1 MRNKLKKTYFCASKI
16 EYMVKQTDKTDK
28 QFAQIEETLSKTEQY
43 IENNYKS
50 LLIIV
55 VVMCL
60 IIGCAFTFLKTDVF
74 SFTLPSQE
82 KEAQTDMYMAEM
94 YFEKDSF
101 NLALNGDGQYLGFLD
116 IADEYGLTN
125 AGNLANYYAGLCF
138 LHTAQYE
145 DAIEYLSDFS
155 SEDIIFS
162 ALALGGIG
170 DAYLELENNDKALI
184 YYEEAA
190 EYHDNDFITPRY
202 LMKQATVLEMDGN
215 YQAALA
221 IYNQIKEDYSK
232 TQIGQ
237 DIEKYIVRASNR

>member
-1 MRNKLKKTYFCASKI
+1 MA
-16 EYMVKQTDKTDK
+16 KQTDKTDK

-43 IENNYKS
+43 IEDNQKS
-50 LLIIV
+50 LTLIV
-55 VVMCL
+55 GV
-60 IIGCAFTFLKTDVF
+60 IIGIIAIYL
-74 SFTLPSQE
+74 SFNKFYLEPLEQE
-82 KEAQTDMYMAEM
+82 AHADMYMAEM

-116 IADEYGLTN
+116 ITDEYGLTN

-145 DAIEYLSDFS
+145 DAIEYLSQFS
-155 SEDIIFS
+155 AEDIILS
-162 ALALGGIG
+162 TLALGGIG
-170 DAYLELENNDKALI
+170 DAYLELENIDKALK
-184 YYEEAA
+184 YYEQAA
-190 EYHDNDFITPRY
+190 ENHDNDFTTPRY
-202 LMKQATVLEMDGN
+202 LMKQATILEKDGD

-221 IYNQIKEDYSK
+221 IYNEIKEEYSK